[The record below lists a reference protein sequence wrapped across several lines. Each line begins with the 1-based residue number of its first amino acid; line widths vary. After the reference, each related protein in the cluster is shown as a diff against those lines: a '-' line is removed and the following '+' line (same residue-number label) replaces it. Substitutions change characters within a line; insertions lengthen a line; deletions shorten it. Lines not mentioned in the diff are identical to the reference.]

1 MVPAG
6 RDKGDGDLSG
16 PFGWV
21 GRILRIDLTSERIW
35 SEDTGRY
42 SRDYIGGVGI
52 VARILWNEVPP
63 GVRPF
68 DPENKLIFMTGP
80 LTGTA
85 APSSSR
91 VIIGSKSPSL
101 HPIEHSTRSSV
112 GGDWGPELKYAGY
125 DGLVIEG
132 RAERPV
138 YVSILDGEAEIRSAS
153 GLWGLGAFAAQREIA
168 RQLGRDVETLCIGP
182 AGENLSRIATIQ
194 TQTGRAS
201 GHSGFGGVMGS
212 KNLKAIAVWG
222 TGGVGVADPE
232 GFLEAC
238 EYARSIMVPHPMGGG
253 AGGLGWTRALPDGRL
268 LRFFSKHR
276 RRYFS
281 CHSCPAACD
290 GFCSVPGVGSGS
302 EKCDGW
308 FYRDYAYDYYGDGSE
323 EGDGAFFYATL
334 AANDLGVDCFEL
346 VSMIPWL
353 ARMRDRGLIDDGG
366 IGLPLGRI
374 GSREFAEALLR
385 AIALKEGP
393 GRILSEGS
401 ARAAEALGVGAREL
415 YEALWFAYG
424 QNQHDDV
431 RSYPIVALLWAFDSR
446 DPMIDTHAIR
456 HLVVTRL
463 LWPEPF
469 GLKERERDAIC
480 ERIFGSADVA
490 DHSTYRGKARAAVIC
505 QHYSRAFS
513 TLALCDWTVPIFSS
527 PSARDHMGDP
537 TVMNRLLSAATGLE
551 YGLGDLLLIG
561 ERIYN
566 LERAQLVREGRRRGS
581 DALYE
586 YWFSN
591 PDPSGKVIPR
601 EEFERAK
608 DEFYAI
614 RGWDPET
621 GIPRPEK
628 LRELGLGDVADE
640 MEKYLRDPGRAPA

>member
-1 MVPAG
+1 M
-6 RDKGDGDLSG
+6 SG
-16 PFGWV
+16 SFGWV
-21 GRILRIDLTSERIW
+21 GRILRVDLSSEKVW
-35 SEDTGRY
+35 TEDTGKY
-42 SRDYIGGVGI
+42 SRDYVGGVGI

-63 GVRPF
+63 EVGPF
-68 DPENKLIFMTGP
+68 DPRNKLIFMTGP
-80 LTGTA
+80 LTGTM
-85 APSSSR
+85 APCSAKI
-91 VIIGSKSPSL
+91 VVGSKSPSL

-125 DGLVIEG
+125 DGLVVEG
-132 RAERPV
+132 RAEEPV
-138 YVSILDGEAEIRSAS
+138 YISVLNEEVEVRRATD
-153 GLWGLGAFAAQREIA
+153 LWGRGTFATQREISH
-168 RQLGRDVETLCIGP
+168 QLDREVKTLCIGP

-222 TGGVGVADPE
+222 TGDVRVADPKR
-232 GFLEAC
+232 FLKVC
-238 EYARSIMVPHPMGGG
+238 EYAKSLMVPHPMGGG
-253 AGGLGWTRALPDGRL
+253 GGGLGWTRALPDRRL
-268 LRFFSKHR
+268 LPFFSKYR

-308 FYRDYAYDYYGDGSE
+308 FYRDYAYDYHGDGSE
-323 EGDGAFFYATL
+323 EGDRAFFHTTL
-334 AANDLGVDCFEL
+334 MANDLGVDCFEL

-353 ARMRDRGLIDDGG
+353 ERMRDRGLIRDDS

-374 GSREFAEALLR
+374 GSKEFAEKLLR
-385 AIALKEGP
+385 GIALREGP
-393 GRILSEGS
+393 AGILSEGS
-401 ARAAEALGVGAREL
+401 ARAADILGRGAEEL

-456 HLVVTRL
+456 HLLVTRL

-469 GLKERERDAIC
+469 GIKEHERDAIC
-480 ERIFGSADVA
+480 ERIFGSTEVA
-490 DHSTYRGKARAAVIC
+490 DHSNYRGKARATAIC
-505 QHYSRAFS
+505 QNYSRAFN
-513 TLALCDWTVPIFSS
+513 TLVLCDWTVPIFST
-527 PSARDHMGDP
+527 PSTKDHMGDP
-537 TVMNRLLSAATGLE
+537 TVLNELLSAATGLE
-551 YGLGDLLLIG
+551 FSLEDLLRVG

-581 DALYE
+581 DTLYE

-591 PDPSGKVIPR
+591 PDPNGKVVPK

-621 GIPRPEK
+621 GIPRPER
-628 LRELGLGDVADE
+628 LRELGLFDVAE
-640 MEKYLRDPGRAPA
+640 ALSKYIRDSG